1 MKPNYYKILSISLKW
16 ALIIAV
22 GYFLARLTSEICQ
35 GPDRVLDAGHD
46 YVVGDLP
53 GHLYYWPHGKPLSMI
68 GLLDEKVEG
77 FLFRN
82 KWIVGK
88 TRNYWFAVDKKAHRV
103 YYPLPFTPEKEKELQ
118 EFAEFIN
125 TKHIYYPIASDP
137 NAAEKEI
144 KKITGLDFSSS
155 DLLTKFPPISIWW
168 PSPYVYQF
176 PTSILG
182 IYVGA
187 GYAIIV
193 FLVIMVRR
201 VLRHRRKL
209 RANTSQGVI

>member
-16 ALIIAV
+16 ALIIVA

-35 GPDRVLDAGHD
+35 GPDRVLDAKDG

-53 GHLYYWPHGKPLSMI
+53 GALYYWPPDKPKGMI
-68 GLLDEKVEG
+68 GLLYVRG
-77 FLFRN
+77 FLVRG

-88 TRNYWFAVDKKAHRV
+88 SEKHWFAVDKKAHHI
-103 YYPLPFTPEKEKELQ
+103 YSPHQPTSEEEELLQ
-118 EFAEFIN
+118 GLAEFTN

-155 DLLTKFPPISIWW
+155 DLLMKFPPISIWW
-168 PSPYVYQF
+168 PSPYVYQW

-182 IYVGA
+182 VYVGA

-201 VLRHRRKL
+201 VLRHRRKSCTAP
-209 RANTSQGVI
+209 R